1 MQLEENKIY
10 EVFKKI
16 EIRIQGQTISKEKLL
31 KSFGQY
37 LTQTFSKRD
46 HNIGLIMHT
55 GSFCFDAMLVTYA
68 MIFNLI
74 SNKVET
80 GDVVNSFSE
89 GDIVLYGQNKKS
101 RYFFGGFVDG
111 SEIRAESGKKY
122 IKLTQ
127 GGTSVNYIPEKSWRN
142 IEPYNGDSVRMD
154 GRGIR
159 KKSSLRDDF
168 FVEVLGFTKE
178 NIPSVLDTSCVIV
191 APRDRVDY
199 LVKNISLA
207 FGKKKISL
215 LELVT
220 ASYFTEEDEYRYGG
234 NTGKNEPTLKFT
246 AKVSAARQLLLSR
259 RGNRHLGLIV
269 LGEDSISRGYSE
281 LHELINRKSLQ
292 YVYISSSIDS
302 ELAFELTLDIE
313 ETEVFACTKDFLL
326 ENSTTDIAEINDY
339 TLKLSKQV
347 NTIIEKDNKL
357 IVLEENGLEKEIVY
371 EFKKH
376 IIAIKRNEYT
386 TDEKERFILLA
397 YSLMKLFVTAPF
409 PMDRF
414 SVAREK
420 GIIDVNTPNEKIKE
434 MEILLSEF
442 PKVLQEKAEITIH
455 LLEKILEQEE
465 KITGKY
471 EWLRRYLYSHVG
483 EKTAIVVPKAYYI
496 TMLKG
501 SGMFSDYFFRK
512 KYFTTPNRFDN
523 SQMYECVIVLGDYEG
538 KAFNTFTCNAA
549 STIISVLY
557 ESEKAGYY
565 FKNKSS
571 HNRINQ
577 LQKKSTLI
585 VTMQEQGEA
594 ITSEEKE
601 TEDFEKEMEEYI
613 FNADIT
619 SVNSEYRSN
628 TGCEGMVNTAIAVVA
643 AFDDDTK
650 AYLSKHYKA
659 YVLDETIGV
668 VKEVEVQE
676 ICEGD
681 SIVFTKN
688 NDDTKDIV
696 TSILTKLFQDG
707 WLDDSS
713 KKNYIKA
720 NLWKNSLVDFMHAQ
734 RFTARK
740 VAELLLKDGATVHEQ
755 TILNWLDE
763 DSHTVGPRNVD
774 SIRHIGNITGV
785 DELKDNPEEIF
796 EACREIRS
804 IRRKILDQVGTAVVN
819 KLSGRITKEG
829 SGMNFIFQKIDTLA
843 EIKRV
848 ERIAQVEMVVPA
860 GMANRPISI

>member
-10 EVFKKI
+10 EVLKKI

-37 LTQTFSKRD
+37 LSQTFSKRD

-55 GSFCFDAMLVTYA
+55 GSVCFDAMLVTYA

-111 SEIRAESGKKY
+111 SEIRAEIGKKY

-220 ASYFTEEDEYRYGG
+220 ASYFTEEDEYRY
-234 NTGKNEPTLKFT
+234 
-246 AKVSAARQLLLSR
+246 
-259 RGNRHLGLIV
+259 
-269 LGEDSISRGYSE
+269 
-281 LHELINRKSLQ
+281 
-292 YVYISSSIDS
+292 
-302 ELAFELTLDIE
+302 
-313 ETEVFACTKDFLL
+313 
-326 ENSTTDIAEINDY
+326 
-339 TLKLSKQV
+339 
-347 NTIIEKDNKL
+347 
-357 IVLEENGLEKEIVY
+357 
-371 EFKKH
+371 
-376 IIAIKRNEYT
+376 
-386 TDEKERFILLA
+386 
-397 YSLMKLFVTAPF
+397 
-409 PMDRF
+409 
-414 SVAREK
+414 
-420 GIIDVNTPNEKIKE
+420 
-434 MEILLSEF
+434 
-442 PKVLQEKAEITIH
+442 
-455 LLEKILEQEE
+455 
-465 KITGKY
+465 
-471 EWLRRYLYSHVG
+471 
-483 EKTAIVVPKAYYI
+483 
-496 TMLKG
+496 
-501 SGMFSDYFFRK
+501 
-512 KYFTTPNRFDN
+512 
-523 SQMYECVIVLGDYEG
+523 
-538 KAFNTFTCNAA
+538 
-549 STIISVLY
+549 
-557 ESEKAGYY
+557 
-565 FKNKSS
+565 FKNKST

-628 TGCEGMVNTAIAVVA
+628 TGCEGMVNTAIAVVT

-668 VKEVEVQE
+668 VKVSLRVSLKRTVIMVLSRKKFLQHVENSRVWRRMQ
-676 ICEGD
+676 
-681 SIVFTKN
+681 
-688 NDDTKDIV
+688 
-696 TSILTKLFQDG
+696 LF
-707 WLDDSS
+707 L
-713 KKNYIKA
+713 
-720 NLWKNSLVDFMHAQ
+720 
-734 RFTARK
+734 
-740 VAELLLKDGATVHEQ
+740 
-755 TILNWLDE
+755 
-763 DSHTVGPRNVD
+763 
-774 SIRHIGNITGV
+774 
-785 DELKDNPEEIF
+785 
-796 EACREIRS
+796 
-804 IRRKILDQVGTAVVN
+804 
-819 KLSGRITKEG
+819 
-829 SGMNFIFQKIDTLA
+829 
-843 EIKRV
+843 
-848 ERIAQVEMVVPA
+848 
-860 GMANRPISI
+860 